1 MVIHI
6 VTSDTFSAGSN
17 GLFNSGSL
25 EPGDSFSYQFLWEDS
40 GIVTYFCTI
49 HPWVNGIIL
58 VQDPEGIPIER
69 VTESG
74 SIEYSIAAS

>member
-1 MVIHI
+1 M
-6 VTSDTFSAGSN
+6 
-17 GLFNSGSL
+17 
-25 EPGDSFSYQFLWEDS
+25 
-40 GIVTYFCTI
+40 

-74 SIEYSIAAS
+74 SIESAELNASQGDKIAELDDFIFCHVDIWSIIFE